1 MAQRLN
7 EKFIAVL
14 GELNDIMMLQGE
26 PFRARAYGKAQETI
40 MTLPDDITHP
50 DQLKDQSG
58 IGPTILSKLKEFVDS
73 GTLQMLEKERT
84 NPMNILGKVYGIGPK
99 KAKELIQEH
108 GITSI
113 EKLRE
118 RQDDVLNDKQ
128 KIGLQYFE
136 DIETRI
142 PRSEI
147 DAYKAKL
154 TTTFAQSTPPGSSF
168 EIVGSYR
175 RGAVDSGDIDI
186 IITNAHNDSRAFTQ
200 FVDALLKDKT
210 IIEVLS
216 RGTSK
221 SMTITRLHQGLSA
234 RRVDFMYSPPEEY
247 AFSIL
252 YFTGSK
258 IFNTVQRQR
267 AQHMGYTLNEHGI
280 YHFVDGKKGE
290 KVATPFPAEK
300 SIFDFLKMEY
310 KTPVERKDGRAVQ
323 TLVAPGQTLVAPA
336 QTLVAPAQTLA
347 LVVAKTPIKI
357 KRTTLKKKLKIV
369 DSDALS
375 LFKSRGPKQMSE
387 TELSTL
393 IREANREYYVNHI
406 PILTD
411 NEYDILIEYTK
422 AHYPENAAAKEGHK
436 AGGDTPQTP
445 HKGDKMTQNGAPKE
459 IDNTTTTIPNNTTPG
474 LRGSAP
480 LPYQMWSMDKIK
492 PDTAALPKWTKKF
505 KGPYV
510 ISCKVDGVSG
520 LYTTEGPEPKLYT
533 RGDGITG
540 QDVSHIIPYL
550 KLPTQKNITVRGE
563 FIITKA
569 LFQAKYA
576 ATFANPRNFVAGVIN
591 KKTIDADKYRDLS
604 FVIYEVIEPRMK
616 PSEQLKFLQSM
627 PNVEVI
633 QSNSACGRGQGA
645 SATDGSAPSNSAC
658 GRGQGGSA
666 PSNSACGRGQGASA
680 TDGSAPSNSACG
692 RGQGGSAP
700 SGITNDLLSTML
712 INWRAT
718 YAYEIDGLIC
728 MNDAVYPRPT
738 GNPDYAFAFKMVLSD
753 QIAEAHVIDVIW
765 TPSKDGY
772 LKPRV
777 QIDPITLGGVIIEYA
792 TGFNAKFIEEN
803 KIGLGAV
810 IRLIRSGDV
819 IPHITDVIQ
828 PAFKPLMPDP
838 DTYEWNDTHVDIV
851 LIDKADNQVV
861 KEKNI
866 TGFFT
871 NIGVDGLGNG
881 NVKRIMHAG
890 FDTIPKIIAMTK
902 EELRGVEGFQE
913 KMAQKIHFGIYQ
925 KLQEVSLPELMHATN
940 IFGRGFGTKKL
951 ASILN
956 ELPTILQTI
965 SYDTSNDN
973 DKVKMITN
981 VPGMAKTTAAKF
993 VDNIDEF
1000 LEFMQQA
1007 KLTDK
1012 LQYTPPAPVFTSH
1025 PLYQKKYVMTG
1036 FRDKDLIAQLDA
1048 VGAEQVTSVSKNT
1061 FVVIVKD
1068 LSETT
1073 GKVDEARKLNIPIMT
1088 PNNLL
1093 EKGWTKNRF

>member
-1 MAQRLN
+1 MARLN
-7 EKFIAVL
+7 ETFIAVL

-40 MTLPDDITHP
+40 MMFPGDITQP
-50 DQLKDQSG
+50 EQLKGQTG
-58 IGPTILSKLKEFVDS
+58 IGPTILSKLKEVVDT

-99 KAKELIQEH
+99 KAKELIEKH

-113 EKLRE
+113 EKLRKH
-118 RQDDVLNDKQ
+118 QDDVLNDKQ
-128 KIGLQYFE
+128 KIGLHYFE
-136 DIETRI
+136 DIEKRI

-147 DAYKAKL
+147 DDYKAKL

-175 RGAVDSGDIDI
+175 RGALDSGDIDI
-186 IITNAHNDSRAFTQ
+186 IITHAQNDPRAFTH
-200 FVDALLKDKT
+200 FVDALLKDQT

-221 SMTITRLHQGLSA
+221 SMTITRLHQGLPA

-258 IFNTVQRQR
+258 IFNTLQRQR
-267 AQHMGYTLNEHGI
+267 AQDMGYTLNEHGI
-280 YHFVDGKKGE
+280 YHYADGKKGE
-290 KVATPFPAEK
+290 KVVAPFPTEK
-300 SIFDFLKMEY
+300 SIFDFLKMVY

-323 TLVAPGQTLVAPA
+323 LASASTLVTLPASTLV
-336 QTLVAPAQTLA
+336 TLPP
-347 LVVAKTPIKI
+347 KKI
-357 KRTTLKKKLKIV
+357 KKTTLKKKLKIV
-369 DSDALS
+369 DSDPTTILS
-375 LFKSRGPKQMSE
+375 LFKSQGPKIMSE
-387 TELSTL
+387 TELSAL
-393 IREANREYYVNHI
+393 IRTANQEYYVNHN
-406 PILTD
+406 PIMTD
-411 NEYDILIEYTK
+411 NEYDVLIDYTK
-422 AHYPENAAAKEGHK
+422 THYPDNAAAKEGHRSNS
-436 AGGDTPQTP
+436 ACGRGQGG
-445 HKGDKMTQNGAPKE
+445 GAPCE
-459 IDNTTTTIPNNTTPG
+459 IQSIMSPIPNNTIPGIRGSGGSAPIIRGLGGSALLIRGLGGSTPLIRG
-474 LRGSAP
+474 LGGSAPLIRGLGGSAP

-492 PDTAALPKWTKKF
+492 PDTDVLTKWTKKF

-533 RGDGITG
+533 RGDGTTG

-550 KLPTQKNITVRGE
+550 KLPTQKNITIRGE

-569 LFQAKYA
+569 LFQSKYA
-576 ATFANPRNFVAGVIN
+576 VTFANPRNFVAGVVN

-616 PSEQLKFLQSM
+616 PSEQLKFL
-627 PNVEVI
+627 
-633 QSNSACGRGQGA
+633 
-645 SATDGSAPSNSAC
+645 ATLEKEKDIEIIKREILPLVKNELLS
-658 GRGQGGSA
+658 
-666 PSNSACGRGQGASA
+666 
-680 TDGSAPSNSACG
+680 
-692 RGQGGSAP
+692 
-700 SGITNDLLSTML
+700 DLL
-712 INWRAT
+712 IQWRAN

-753 QIAEAHVIDVIW
+753 QVAESKVVDVIW

-777 QIDPITLGGVIIEYA
+777 QIEPVKLGGVDIEYA
-792 TGFNAKFIEEN
+792 TGFNASFIEEN
-803 KIGLGAV
+803 KIGVGAL

-828 PAFKPLMPDP
+828 PASAPLMPDP
-838 DTYEWNDTHVDIV
+838 TTYEWNDTHVDIV
-851 LIDKADNQVV
+851 LIDKTDNQVV

-871 NIGVDGLGNG
+871 NIGVDGLASG
-881 NVKRIMHAG
+881 NVKRIMAGG

-902 EELRGVEGFQE
+902 DELLAIEGFQE
-913 KMAQKIHFGIYQ
+913 KMAQKIHFGIYT
-925 KLQEVSLPELMHATN
+925 KLQETSLPELMHATN

-956 ELPTILQTI
+956 ELPTILH
-965 SYDTSNDN
+965 TSAD
-973 DKVKMITN
+973 DKVKKISTIS
-981 VPGMAKTTAAKF
+981 GMAKTTAVKF

-1000 LEFMQQA
+1000 LEFMKQA

-1012 LQYTPPAPVFTSH
+1012 LHYTPKQPPAASTAH

-1036 FRDKDLIAQLDA
+1036 FRDKNLIAQLDA
-1048 VGAEQVTSVSKNT
+1048 VGAEQVSSVSKNT
-1061 FVVIVKD
+1061 FVVIVKE
-1068 LSETT
+1068 LSEST
-1073 GKVDEARKLNIPIMT
+1073 GKVDEARKLNIPVMT
-1088 PNNLL
+1088 PYNLL
-1093 EKGWTKNRF
+1093 EKGWTKN

>member
-26 PFRARAYGKAQETI
+26 PFRARAYGKAQETL
-40 MTLPDDITHP
+40 MTLLDDITHP
-50 DQLKDQSG
+50 DQLKGQSG
-58 IGPTILSKLKEFVDS
+58 IGTTILSKLKEFVDT
-73 GTLQMLEKERT
+73 GTLQMLEKERN

-118 RQDDVLNDKQ
+118 RQDDILNDKQ

-136 DIETRI
+136 DIEKRI

-154 TTTFAQSTPPGSSF
+154 TTTFGESTPPGSSF

-186 IITNAHNDSRAFTQ
+186 IITHAQNDARAFTQ

-221 SMTITRLHQGLSA
+221 SMTITRLHQGLPA

-267 AQHMGYTLNEHGI
+267 AQNMGYTLNEHGI

-290 KVATPFPAEK
+290 KVGNPFPTEK
-300 SIFDFLKMEY
+300 SIFDFLRMEY
-310 KTPVERKDGRAVQ
+310 KTPAERKDGRAVQ
-323 TLVAPGQTLVAPA
+323 AQQTLVAPVQTQA
-336 QTLVAPAQTLA
+336 QAQQILE
-347 LVVAKTPIKI
+347 VKKTPIKI

-387 TELSTL
+387 SELSSL
-393 IREANREYYVNHI
+393 IREANQEYYMNNS

-422 AHYPENAAAKEGHK
+422 ACYPDNAAAKEGHK
-436 AGGDTPQTP
+436 GLISSPTKSAGGVDGNITNKIQ
-445 HKGDKMTQNGAPKE
+445 
-459 IDNTTTTIPNNTTPG
+459 TTIC
-474 LRGSAP
+474 LRGSGGSAP

-492 PDTAALPKWTKKF
+492 PDTGALPKWTKKF

-569 LFQAKYA
+569 LFQSKYA
-576 ATFANPRNFVAGVIN
+576 ATFANPRNFVAGVVN

-616 PSEQLKFLQSM
+616 PSEQLKFLATM

-633 QSNSACGRGQGA
+633 QSNSAGG
-645 SATDGSAPSNSAC
+645 TAPLPPTA
-658 GRGQGGSA
+658 
-666 PSNSACGRGQGASA
+666 
-680 TDGSAPSNSACG
+680 
-692 RGQGGSAP
+692 
-700 SGITNDLLSTML
+700 SGIACQLLSDLL
-712 INWRAT
+712 IQWRAT

-753 QIAEAHVIDVIW
+753 QVAEAHVIDVVW

-777 QIDPITLGGVIIEYA
+777 QIDPITLGGVTIEYA

-803 KIGLGAV
+803 KIGLGAI

-819 IPHITDVIQ
+819 IPHITDVIKQ
-828 PAFKPLMPDP
+828 AHKPIMPNP

-851 LIDKADNQVV
+851 LIDKTDNQVV
-861 KEKNI
+861 REKNI

-871 NIGVDGLGNG
+871 NIGVDGLGSG

-902 EELRGVEGFQE
+902 DELRGVEGFQE

-956 ELPTILQTI
+956 ELPTILHTTN
-965 SYDTSNDN
+965 STN
-973 DKVKMITN
+973 DKVKLITN
-981 VPGMAKTTAAKF
+981 VPGMAKTTAVKF

-1000 LEFMQQA
+1000 LDFMKQA

-1012 LQYTPPAPVFTSH
+1012 LQYTPPPVAAAATSH

-1036 FRDKDLIAQLDA
+1036 FRDKDLIAQLNV

-1088 PNNLL
+1088 SIMVI
-1093 EKGWTKNRF
+1093 EKFF

>member
-7 EKFIAVL
+7 ESFIAVL

-40 MTLPDDITHP
+40 MMFVGDITQP
-50 DQLKDQSG
+50 EQLKGQTG
-58 IGPTILSKLKEFVDS
+58 IGPTILGKLKEFVDT

-99 KAKELIQEH
+99 KAKELIEKH

-113 EKLRE
+113 EKLRKH
-118 RQDDVLNDKQ
+118 QDDVLNDKQ
-128 KIGLQYFE
+128 KIGLHYFE
-136 DIETRI
+136 DIEKRI

-154 TTTFAQSTPPGSSF
+154 TNTFAQSTPPGSSF

-175 RGAVDSGDIDI
+175 RGALDSGDIDI
-186 IITNAHNDSRAFTQ
+186 IITHAQNDTRAFTH
-200 FVDALLKDKT
+200 FVDALLKDQT

-216 RGTSK
+216 RGASK
-221 SMTITRLHQGLSA
+221 SMTITRLHAIEKCESALPA

-258 IFNTVQRQR
+258 IFNTLQRQR
-267 AQHMGYTLNEHGI
+267 AQDMGYTLNEHGI
-280 YHFVDGKKGE
+280 YHFVDGKKGD
-290 KVATPFPAEK
+290 KVVAPFPTEK
-300 SIFDFLKMEY
+300 SIFDFLKMVY

-323 TLVAPGQTLVAPA
+323 AQQQQLAPASTLVTPPASTLVTQQP
-336 QTLVAPAQTLA
+336 
-347 LVVAKTPIKI
+347 KKI
-357 KRTTLKKKLKIV
+357 KKTTLKKKLKIV
-369 DSDALS
+369 DSDPTTILS
-375 LFKSRGPKQMSE
+375 LFKSQGPKIMSE

-393 IREANREYYVNHI
+393 IRTANQAYYVNGS
-406 PILTD
+406 PIMTD
-411 NEYDILIEYTK
+411 NEYDVLIDYTK
-422 AHYPENAAAKEGHK
+422 THYPENAAAKEGHK
-436 AGGDTPQTP
+436 AGGNTPQAP
-445 HKGDKMTQNGAPKE
+445 HKGDNSGSILHPTTSAGGADEIIYNGTSK
-459 IDNTTTTIPNNTTPG
+459 NQTTIHSGTTG
-474 LRGSAP
+474 LRGSGGSAPIIRGSGGSAPIIRGSGGSAPIIRGSGGAAPIIRGSGGSAP

-492 PDTAALPKWTKKF
+492 PDTDALVKWTKKY

-550 KLPTQKNITVRGE
+550 KLPTQKNITIRGE

-569 LFQAKYA
+569 LFQSKYA
-576 ATFANPRNFVAGVIN
+576 NTFANPRNFVAGVIN

-604 FVIYEVIEPRMK
+604 FVIYEVIEPRLK
-616 PSEQLKFLQSM
+616 PSEQLKFL
-627 PNVEVI
+627 
-633 QSNSACGRGQGA
+633 
-645 SATDGSAPSNSAC
+645 ATLEKEKDIEIIKREILPLVKNELLS
-658 GRGQGGSA
+658 
-666 PSNSACGRGQGASA
+666 
-680 TDGSAPSNSACG
+680 
-692 RGQGGSAP
+692 
-700 SGITNDLLSTML
+700 DLL
-712 INWRAT
+712 IQWRAD

-753 QIAEAHVIDVIW
+753 QVAESLVVDVIW

-777 QIDPITLGGVIIEYA
+777 QIDPITLGGVTIEYA
-792 TGFNAKFIEEN
+792 TGFNASFIHDN
-803 KIGLGAV
+803 KIGVGAL

-819 IPHITDVIQ
+819 IPHITEVIQ
-828 PAFKPLMPDP
+828 PASAPLMPDP
-838 DTYEWNDTHVDIV
+838 ATYEWNDTHVDIV
-851 LIDKADNQVV
+851 LIDKADNHVV

-871 NIGVDGLGNG
+871 NIGVDGLASG
-881 NVKRIMHAG
+881 NVRRIMHAG
-890 FDTIPKIIAMTK
+890 YDTIPKIIAMTK
-902 EELRGVEGFQE
+902 DQLLAVEGFQE
-913 KMAQKIHFGIYQ
+913 KMAQKIHFGIYS
-925 KLQEVSLPELMHATN
+925 KLQEVALPELMHATN

-956 ELPTILQTI
+956 ELPTILQT
-965 SYDTSNDN
+965 SNDN
-973 DKVKMITN
+973 DKVKLITN
-981 VPGMAKTTAAKF
+981 VPGMAKTTAVKF

-1000 LEFMQQA
+1000 LEFMKEA

-1012 LQYTPPAPVFTSH
+1012 LHYTPHAVVATSH

-1048 VGAEQVTSVSKNT
+1048 VGAEQATSVSKNT

-1068 LSETT
+1068 LSEST

-1088 PNNLL
+1088 SIMVM
-1093 EKGWTKNRF
+1093 EKFF

>member
-40 MTLPDDITHP
+40 MTFPGDIIQP
-50 DQLKDQSG
+50 EQLTGQSG
-58 IGPTILSKLKEFVDS
+58 IGATILSKLKEFVDT
-73 GTLQMLEKERT
+73 GTLQMLEKERN

-118 RQDDVLNDKQ
+118 LQEKVLNDKQ

-136 DIETRI
+136 DIEKRI

-154 TTTFAQSTPPGSSF
+154 TTTFTQSTPLGSSF

-175 RGAVDSGDIDI
+175 RGAMDSGDIDI
-186 IITNAHNDSRAFTQ
+186 IITHAQNDARAFTH

-216 RGTSK
+216 RGASK
-221 SMTITRLHQGLSA
+221 SMTITRLQAVEKCETALPA

-280 YHFVDGKKGE
+280 YHFADGKKGE
-290 KVATPFPAEK
+290 KVASPFPTEK

-310 KTPVERKDGRAVQ
+310 KTPAERKDGRAVVQQ
-323 TLVAPGQTLVAPA
+323 TQQQTLVAPA
-336 QTLVAPAQTLA
+336 K
-347 LVVAKTPIKI
+347 KTPIKI

-369 DSDALS
+369 DSPDILS

-387 TELSTL
+387 SELSAL
-393 IREANREYYVNHI
+393 IRAANQEYYVNHI

-422 AHYPENAAAKEGHK
+422 AHYPDNAAAKEGHTRNS
-436 AGGDTPQTP
+436 AGGSPPLAP
-445 HKGDKMTQNGAPKE
+445 HKGDKMTQNG
-459 IDNTTTTIPNNTTPG
+459 TPLPHLHRLPTASG
-474 LRGSAP
+474 IAGSAP

-492 PDTAALPKWTKKF
+492 PDTGALAKWTKKF

-569 LFQAKYA
+569 LFQSKYA

-633 QSNSACGRGQGA
+633 QSNSTGGA
-645 SATDGSAPSNSAC
+645 APLPPTA
-658 GRGQGGSA
+658 
-666 PSNSACGRGQGASA
+666 
-680 TDGSAPSNSACG
+680 
-692 RGQGGSAP
+692 
-700 SGITNDLLSTML
+700 SGIACQLLSDLL
-712 INWRAT
+712 IQWRAT

-728 MNDAVYPRPT
+728 MNDAVYPRPI

-753 QIAEAHVIDVIW
+753 QVAEAHVIDVVW

-777 QIDPITLGGVIIEYA
+777 QIDPITLGGVTIEYA
-792 TGFNAKFIEEN
+792 TGFNASFIEEN

-828 PAFKPLMPDP
+828 PATKPIMPDP

-871 NIGVDGLGNG
+871 NIGVDGLGSG

-956 ELPTILQTI
+956 ELPTILHTTN
-965 SYDTSNDN
+965 STN
-973 DKVKMITN
+973 DKVKLITN
-981 VPGMAKTTAAKF
+981 VPGMAKTTAVKF

-1000 LEFMQQA
+1000 LEFMTQA

-1012 LQYTPPAPVFTSH
+1012 LQYTPHAPVLTSH

-1073 GKVDEARKLNIPIMT
+1073 GKVEEARKLNIPIMT
-1088 PNNLL
+1088 PHNLL
-1093 EKGWTKNRF
+1093 EKGWTKTAFAVKQV

>member
-26 PFRARAYGKAQETI
+26 PFRARAYGKARETI

-50 DQLKDQSG
+50 EQLKGQSG
-58 IGPTILSKLKEFVDS
+58 IGATILSKLKEFVDT
-73 GTLQMLEKERT
+73 GTLQMLEKERN

-118 RQDDVLNDKQ
+118 LQEKVLNDKQ

-216 RGTSK
+216 RGASK

-267 AQHMGYTLNEHGI
+267 AQNMGYTLNEHGI

-290 KVATPFPAEK
+290 KVATPFPNEK

-310 KTPVERKDGRAVQ
+310 KTPAERKDGRAV
-323 TLVAPGQTLVAPA
+323 QTLVAPA
-336 QTLVAPAQTLA
+336 QTLVAPAQTQA
-347 LVVAKTPIKI
+347 VTKPPIKI

-393 IREANREYYVNHI
+393 IREANREYYVNNI

-422 AHYPENAAAKEGHK
+422 AHYPENAAAKEGHTT
-436 AGGDTPQTP
+436 GGDTPQTP
-445 HKGDKMTQNGAPKE
+445 HSAGRVDGNITSKNQ
-459 IDNTTTTIPNNTTPG
+459 TTIHTGTIC
-474 LRGSAP
+474 LRGSGGSAP

-492 PDTAALPKWTKKF
+492 PDTDALPKWTKKF

-569 LFQAKYA
+569 LFQSKYA

-633 QSNSACGRGQGA
+633 QSNSAGGGA
-645 SATDGSAPSNSAC
+645 PT
-658 GRGQGGSA
+658 
-666 PSNSACGRGQGASA
+666 ASGIA
-680 TDGSAPSNSACG
+680 
-692 RGQGGSAP
+692 
-700 SGITNDLLSTML
+700 GITNDLLSTML

-753 QIAEAHVIDVIW
+753 QIAEAHVIDVVW

-777 QIDPITLGGVIIEYA
+777 QIDPITLGGVTIEYA

-828 PAFKPLMPDP
+828 PASAPLMPDP

-956 ELPTILQTI
+956 EFPTILQNL
-965 SYDTSNDN
+965 NDN
-973 DKVKMITN
+973 DKVKLITN
-981 VPGMAKTTAAKF
+981 VPGMAKTTAVKF

-1012 LQYTPPAPVFTSH
+1012 LQYTPPAVVAAATSH

-1036 FRDKDLIAQLDA
+1036 FRDKDLLAQLDA
-1048 VGAEQVTSVSKNT
+1048 VGAEQATSVSKNT

-1093 EKGWTKNRF
+1093 EKGWTKTTTF